1 MPPMRPRWPFLALCL
16 AVSASAAGAATL
28 ETRVTASNGDAEENA
43 ATGLVNITSSD
54 LELVRDGANNQ
65 VVGIHFP
72 NQAIPGG
79 ATITAAWVQ
88 FQADAAGSEATALA
102 VQGDLTQESPAFT
115 TAPTNISARPRTS
128 AFVDWTP
135 AAWSAGAQ
143 GLAQRTPSLI
153 SIVQERVN
161 AGDWVEGNALTLII
175 TGTGRRNA
183 VSWNGDAAAAPLL
196 HVEFEPPSNLLPV
209 LSIASPLAGTT
220 ALEGSTIAF
229 SATAI
234 DPESGDLSA
243 SISWTSDLDGM
254 LAVGPSFSRSDLSV
268 GVHELTVQVSDGEG
282 GVTTRSRTLTIF
294 APSNELVTV
303 GDIGDCTSNGDE
315 ATGALLETVGG
326 TLLTLGDTAYE
337 VGSAAEFANCFAP
350 SWERH
355 KSRIIAV
362 AGNHEYGVSAAPY
375 FAYFGA
381 AAGNPSAP
389 WRSFD
394 LAGWHV
400 VLLDSNCG
408 DVDGCDAS
416 SPQGQWLEADLS
428 TNSKPCTL
436 AAFHH
441 PRFSSGV
448 VGVDDDVL
456 PFWQTLYAHGV
467 DVIVAGHDHAYER
480 FARLNPS
487 GMADPSR
494 GIRSFVSG
502 AGGTGLHGADEAE
515 PNSETRNEVAF
526 GVLRLLLEP
535 TSYSWEF
542 LGAGPGVFTDTGS
555 ESCVF
560 GAPVVTITSPVGGA
574 TFPNGVT
581 VNLSASASDLEEG
594 SLSTNLVW
602 SSNQDGELGTGA
614 SLSLVLSAGKHTLV
628 ASVTDETGLI
638 GSAQRTI
645 TVQVPPGAGCGI
657 GPELPLVLALW
668 FGASRLQASRAAR
681 LQASRATPKRS
692 R

>member
-1 MPPMRPRWPFLALCL
+1 MPPMRSRCALLAFCL
-16 AVSASAAGAATL
+16 AVTASSAGAVTL
-28 ETRVTASNGDAEENA
+28 ETRVSASTGDAEENA

-54 LELVRDGANNQ
+54 LELVRDGSNNQ

-72 NQAIPGG
+72 DQAIPGG

-88 FQADAAGSEATALA
+88 FQADASGSEATALT

-115 TAPTNISARPRTS
+115 TAPTNVSARPRTS
-128 AFVDWTP
+128 ASVAWAP
-135 AAWSAGAQ
+135 AAWTAGAQ
-143 GLAQRTPSLI
+143 GPAQRTPSLV
-153 SIVQERVN
+153 SIVQERVD

-183 VSWNGDAAAAPLL
+183 VSWNGGAAAAPLL
-196 HVEFEPPSNLLPV
+196 HVEFELPSNLLPV

-220 ALEGSTIAF
+220 ALEGDTIAF

-234 DPESGDLSA
+234 DPESGDVSA

-268 GVHELTVQVSDGEG
+268 GVHQLTVQVSDGEG
-282 GVTTRSRTLTIF
+282 GETTRMRQLTIF
-294 APSNELVTV
+294 APSNKLITV
-303 GDIGDCTSNGDE
+303 GDIGDCTSDGDE
-315 ATGALLETVGG
+315 ATGALLESVGG
-326 TLLTLGDTAYE
+326 TILGLGDMAYE
-337 VGSAAEFANCFAP
+337 VASAEEFANCFDP
-350 SWERH
+350 SWGRH
-355 KSRIIAV
+355 KSRTISV
-362 AGNHEYGVSAAPY
+362 AGNHEYTVSAAPY

-394 LAGWHV
+394 LAGWHI

-408 DVDGCDAS
+408 DVGGCDAS

-428 TNSKPCTL
+428 ANSKPCTL

-441 PRFSSGV
+441 PRFSSGF

-456 PFWQTLYAHGV
+456 PFWQALYAHGV

-480 FARLNPS
+480 FARVNPS

-526 GVLRLLLEP
+526 GVLRLALQP

-542 LGAGPGVFTDTGS
+542 VGAGPGVFTDTGS
-555 ESCVF
+555 EACVF
-560 GAPVVTITSPVGGA
+560 GAPVVTITSPAGGT
-574 TFPNGVT
+574 TFPAGAT
-581 VNLSASASDLEEG
+581 VNLAASASDLEEG
-594 SLSTNLVW
+594 SVASSLVW
-602 SSNQDGELGTGA
+602 SSNRDGELGSGA
-614 SLSLVLSAGKHTLV
+614 SLATTLSSGGHVIT
-628 ASVTDETGLI
+628 ASVTDETGLT
-638 GSAQRTI
+638 GSAKVSL
-645 TVQVPPGAGCGI
+645 TVSLPPGAACGI
-657 GPELPLVLALW
+657 GPELIIVLLGLLA
-668 FGASRLQASRAAR
+668 GSAGVQR
-681 LQASRATPKRS
+681 ASRATPKRS